1 MKFPRMGSLAGLG
14 FRRVW
19 IVGMLLLASCQA
31 PPETPPP
38 VAAPPSTVAPT
49 VTLESVPWSEVDP
62 LFASDTTLKTWVDAL
77 DQSVVYYKR
86 LSPKTQLTFGTHPVE
101 AATMVKATEKLAHAA
116 RTMPPEAFKTLLTGE
131 FQLFRSPGSDQ
142 KGNVLVTAYYEPLLH
157 GSLKQSKRY
166 HYPLY
171 QKPKDMLEADLGAW
185 FEDLKGKRLVARL
198 QDGQLTPYYDRAEID
213 RKKRLANRGLELVWV
228 DDVIDAFFLQVQGS
242 GRIQLDTGAMLRVGY
257 QSANGRPY
265 RSIGKLLIQEK
276 EISKEDM
283 SLPALK
289 EWLQKHPDQIDRVLE
304 YNPSYVFFHKITGGP
319 LGNIAVPLTPGRSI
333 ATDHRLFPK
342 GAPGIL
348 KTSLPVFSGEG
359 QKPSQWRD
367 DIRFVVNQDTG
378 GAIRGPGRVDLFTG
392 FGVEAE
398 KTAGILKSE
407 GSALYFIA
415 PVVLQ

>member
-1 MKFPRMGSLAGLG
+1 MKFPRMGFRRIWIAGL
-14 FRRVW
+14 
-19 IVGMLLLASCQA
+19 LLLASCQA

-38 VAAPPSTVAPT
+38 AATLPGATPSTT
-49 VTLESVPWSEVDP
+49 VTLESVPWSEIDT
-62 LFASDTTLKTWVDAL
+62 LFASDTTLKTWADAL

-228 DDVIDAFFLQVQGS
+228 DDVIDAFFLQIQGS

-257 QSANGRPY
+257 RSANGRPY
-265 RSIGKLLIQEK
+265 RAIGKLLIQEK

-289 EWLQKHPDQIDRVLE
+289 EWLQNHPDQIDRVLE
-304 YNPSYVFFHKITGGP
+304 YNPSYVFFHKIEGGP
-319 LGNIAVPLTPGRSI
+319 VGNIAVPLTPGRSI